1 MIASVFMILFG
12 GMMAL
17 SAITALRRPSDETTT
32 VGEAIVWKTTGAE
45 PLPKSRFYRVFERG
59 FHVFLSLFGSAL
71 LIVGIATLF
80 TGI

>member
-1 MIASVFMILFG
+1 MIFFG
-12 GMMAL
+12 GLIAL

-32 VGEAIVWKTTGAE
+32 LGEAIIWKTTGAE
-45 PLPKSRFYRVFERG
+45 PLPKSRFYQVFERG
-59 FHVFLSLFGSAL
+59 FHVFLSVFGILL